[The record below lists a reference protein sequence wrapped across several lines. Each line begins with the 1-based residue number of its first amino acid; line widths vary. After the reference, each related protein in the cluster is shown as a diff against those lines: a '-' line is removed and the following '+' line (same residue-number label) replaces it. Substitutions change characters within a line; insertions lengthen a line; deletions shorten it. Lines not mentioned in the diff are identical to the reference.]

1 MEKRNRTLP
10 AAGMILAGGI
20 VGAGIALLFA
30 PQSGRRTRRKLRH
43 LGRKALN
50 KSASIG
56 LDVRHSFENLV
67 DDMSQKFRDGLSR
80 TRKGG
85 HDMRKFHGN
94 AKFTLPGKMGRIGRA
109 S

>member
-10 AAGMILAGGI
+10 VAGMILASGI

-30 PQSGRRTRRKLRH
+30 PQSGRRTRRELRH
-43 LGRKALN
+43 LGQKALD

-56 LDVRHSFENLV
+56 RDVCHSFGNLM
-67 DDMSQKFRDGLSR
+67 DDMSDKFSDGMHW
-80 TRKGG
+80 TRAAG
-85 HDMRKFHGN
+85 HGVRKFAGA
-94 AKFTLPGKMGRIGRA
+94 AKSAIPGTIGRIRRA